1 MFVAKPTRVA
11 IYVCVLYTRYSI
23 LANFTELYS
32 SIGFLFDK
40 YAVVVE
46 KQLHRLSCHYEH
58 ASFANESEE
67 VLFCRFCVL
76 CARVSNGEIPRIVE
90 HGGGSDGMHT
100 HICMVSLKSDTG
112 ILVSMLPCQHK
123 NTIRL
128 SKNQIQMPIY
138 FLWLPINRWKNQQ
151 TVPYVASIDSL
162 ESISAD
168 KKHMD
173 SSNFIFCFSFHL
185 LGSEKEKNYEVE
197 KIMSAECI

>member
-1 MFVAKPTRVA
+1 
-11 IYVCVLYTRYSI
+11 
-23 LANFTELYS
+23 
-32 SIGFLFDK
+32 
-40 YAVVVE
+40 
-46 KQLHRLSCHYEH
+46 
-58 ASFANESEE
+58 
-67 VLFCRFCVL
+67 
-76 CARVSNGEIPRIVE
+76 
-90 HGGGSDGMHT
+90 MHT